1 MNKNLFIKLKMCPL
15 PAKNDSTTHLQNDL
29 LSQKSISF
37 RDRNLSY
44 NEVVQIREVDCIAIS
59 GYRNSMRHF
68 QLSRQAVSIRIST
81 CSGSGNCT
89 DCSICIPNFSRT
101 YSYPLAELI

>member
-68 QLSRQAVSIRIST
+68 QLSRQA
-81 CSGSGNCT
+81 GSH
-89 DCSICIPNFSRT
+89 SSV
-101 YSYPLAELI
+101 Y